1 MMMTRL
7 TRPQQDHATDQDSA
21 TSTHAPTPATSLSA
35 SIRQHPLPPDITT
48 RTTTTQMWLPMRA
61 HSSDDAGP
69 PRKAALRY
77 HKPRRASSSLKQ
89 RGQYGALPTTDL
101 DKATTSS
108 SSRVAS
114 SALVALWHRLCRATV
129 VANQALASCWRY
141 RDETPAETVSR
152 QDREARDRFARAGRP
167 ASRILLRDAYDHQSI
182 GRWNI
187 KRVGGSWVSMYL
199 DDWFNTVVH
208 LPFARLLILMAMFYI
223 CLVSLFAVAY
233 LSFADEC
240 GMDFSDVIEAYY
252 FSLETM
258 ATIGYGTKDYF
269 FGHCWEPLVLI
280 NLQVTASLVVES
292 LYFGIIFHRLTR
304 GRKRTNTVLF
314 SDKAVVRR
322 VADAYYLIF
331 QVCEM
336 RRHHLLDAHVRLFAV
351 RHERDPQGGTAYYQ
365 AHRMALKRPNDAA
378 GGMLLMALPQLV
390 VHKLDASSPLMP
402 PTTWMSETGPR
413 HWPGLASFGDPTSPP
428 STASGS
434 RFLRNSSVAQP
445 PRPPPLHQRKP
456 SGGAIM
462 NFVPYHPAQA
472 NATDAAASKYNS
484 GHSHTSYDSADE
496 ETHKGGFKKRKH
508 ATPSA
513 LDDAVGKALEG
524 SEVMSSPEPSP
535 RFENRQFLDDNFA
548 GRRDDRAPTSRT
560 DAHDADPEA
569 DLLRRNMHDFFRDR
583 EIEVIAIV
591 EGNDEYTSRLVQARH
606 SYAISDVAW
615 WRNFAPCVFRQAH
628 GSCVV
633 DFSQFH
639 RTVRNPPPAPSRLL
653 HPPNF

>member
-1 MMMTRL
+1 
-7 TRPQQDHATDQDSA
+7 
-21 TSTHAPTPATSLSA
+21 
-35 SIRQHPLPPDITT
+35 
-48 RTTTTQMWLPMRA
+48 MWLPMRA
-61 HSSDDAGP
+61 YSAEDAG
-69 PRKAALRY
+69 PRKAALRH
-77 HKPRRASSSLKQ
+77 HKPRRVSSSLKQ
-89 RGQYGALPTTDL
+89 RCQYGALPTTDL
-101 DKATTSS
+101 DRTTTPSS
-108 SSRVAS
+108 SGVAS
-114 SALVALWHRLCRATV
+114 SALVALWRRLCRTIAVFHHTSL
-129 VANQALASCWRY
+129 QCCWRCH
-141 RDETPAETVSR
+141 ESPAETLSR

-167 ASRILLRDAYDHQSI
+167 ASRILLRDAYDHQSV

-208 LPFARLLILMAMFYI
+208 LPFSRLLVLMAVFYI
-223 CLVSLFAVAY
+223 CLVSLFALAY

-336 RRHHLLDAHVRLFAV
+336 RRHHLLDARVRLFAV

-390 VHKLDASSPLMP
+390 VHKLDASSPLVP
-402 PTTWMSETGPR
+402 PTTWMSEAGPR
-413 HWPGLASFGDPTSPP
+413 HWPGLPPFGDPISPP

-434 RFLRNSSVAQP
+434 RLLRSSSVAQP
-445 PRPPPLHQRKP
+445 PRAPPPHQRKL
-456 SGGAIM
+456 SGGAIT
-462 NFVPYHPAQA
+462 NFVPYHPAQG
-472 NATDAAASKYNS
+472 TDAAAASKYNS

-535 RFENRQFLDDNFA
+535 RFENRQFLDDDFA
-548 GRRDDRAPTSRT
+548 GRRDDHAPTSRT
-560 DAHDADPEA
+560 DANVADPEA

-606 SYAISDVAW
+606 SYAITDVAW
-615 WRNFAPCVFRQAH
+615 WRNFAPCVFRKAH

-639 RTVRNPPPAPSRLL
+639 STVRNPPPSRLL
-653 HPPNF
+653 HPPNY